1 MTHEM
6 LEKTR
11 GNARKGNYTNVEF
24 RLGEIENL
32 PAADNSVDA
41 IISNCV
47 INLSPDKNRVFMEAF
62 RVLRPGGRLMVSDLV
77 LLKELPEVLK
87 NSVESY
93 IGCLSGAIMKEEY
106 IKAIRGAGFKDVGI
120 IDETKYPLELMVNDP
135 TAKAII
141 ENFKI
146 PKNELKSVS
155 DSVVSI
161 KVKGI
166 KPA

>member
-1 MTHEM
+1 
-6 LEKTR
+6 
-11 GNARKGNYTNVEF
+11 
-24 RLGEIENL
+24 
-32 PAADNSVDA
+32 
-41 IISNCV
+41 
-47 INLSPDKNRVFMEAF
+47 MEAF

-106 IKAIRGAGFKDVGI
+106 LKVIRGAGFKDVGI
-120 IDETKYPLELMVNDP
+120 IDETKYPLEVMVNDP

-146 PKNELKSVS
+146 PKDELKSVAE
-155 DSVVSI
+155 SVVSI